1 VAVVR
6 VAVGS
11 VSGERVGGVVRGGTF
26 SAVMD
31 GLGDLA
37 GELAEGG

>member
-1 VAVVR
+1 M
-6 VAVGS
+6 GC
-11 VSGERVGGVVRGGTF
+11 VSRERVGGVVRRGTF

-37 GELAEGG
+37 RELAEGG